1 MKKEHKAMKKKT
13 AAIAAMLL
21 LIAAVFAGCKG
32 ADSGKVTDNNNPVV
46 SVTDMTS
53 SLSATNGAADTTDT
67 LSEILSDTAVS

>member
-1 MKKEHKAMKKKT
+1 MEENIMKKFKRIIAVLMT
-13 AAIAAMLL
+13 AVLL
-21 LIAAVFAGCKG
+21 AAVFAGCKG

-67 LSEILSDTAVS
+67 LPEILSDTAVS